1 LRYLHFT
8 NWTNLSDAN
17 VGQRTGTGW
26 KVSNYWQRKFE
37 RHQGL
42 VSALRD
48 DGAVDLMAFM
58 KVAREA
64 GELIKEYVFEEIR
77 ADEFPDKPSRR
88 RCMFLLPP
96 KVDPETAAAYL
107 NFKATHYGLIE
118 IEPIGGV
125 FHHAKMDLLK
135 CSGGDYATMAAR
147 AREYWT
153 EIAADD
159 DPSGEVLFFGDFT
172 ITRII
177 RPRAAT
183 E

>member
-17 VGQRTGTGW
+17 VGQRIGTGW
-26 KVSNYWQRKFE
+26 KVSNCWQRKFE

-58 KVAREA
+58 KVA
-64 GELIKEYVFEEIR
+64 K
-77 ADEFPDKPSRR
+77 
-88 RCMFLLPP
+88 
-96 KVDPETAAAYL
+96 
-107 NFKATHYGLIE
+107 E

-159 DPSGEVLFFGDFT
+159 DPSGEVLFFGDST
-172 ITRII
+172 ITRIT